1 MRERT
6 IKYLIVIGLL
16 LVVFFFVGLIGNI
29 LNAITNYIHNY
40 PFIFS
45 VIIISCIVIYVNIN
59 NKVTAKIADRI
70 ELYKTLKF
78 EIGEQYENY
87 EFDLKSKG
95 DKTVNDICYEIYLY
109 EKRDFKMLFNLPIS
123 RGILLLFNA
132 DILSAV
138 YYRFEGNHFEYL
150 LKQLNKRLPHNNK
163 MEIDPFRVYRAT
175 CNLDSNIVL
184 ELLVKK
190 DGNTGIAMKK
200 KSM

>member
-1 MRERT
+1 MKERT

-16 LVVFFFVGLIGNI
+16 LVVFFCVGLIGNI
-29 LNAITNYIHNY
+29 LNAITNYIHHH

-45 VIIISCIVIYVNIN
+45 IIIISCIVIYVNIN
-59 NKVTAKIADRI
+59 NTVTVKIADRI
-70 ELYKTLKF
+70 ELNKTLKF

-95 DKTVNDICYEIYLY
+95 EKTVNGICYDIYLY
-109 EKRDFKMLFNLPIS
+109 GKDDFKTLFDLPIS

-138 YYRFEGNHFEYL
+138 YYRFKGNHFKYL
-150 LKQLNKRLPHNNK
+150 LKQLNKGLPHNNK

-175 CNLDSNIVL
+175 CNLDSNTVL